1 MLEMSALK
9 LFTVAYL
16 RYQLSL
22 LPRYTL
28 PPTQHHIFFFRNLPP
43 SLICQLHDEQSEYS
57 WYLDSLSDQLSIALS
72 QV

>member
-22 LPRYTL
+22 LLRYTL
-28 PPTQHHIFFFRNLPP
+28 PPTRHHCFFRNLPP
-43 SLICQLHDEQSEYS
+43 SLFCQLRDEQSEYS
-57 WYLDSLSDQLSIALS
+57 LYLDILTDQLSIALS